1 MTVRGPQV
9 ADRRTDALNSYL
21 ETKTSAGY
29 RIESR
34 TATQAIIV
42 RRHWPLFLF
51 NRFRS
56 GTGQSRKVVSVD
68 DVGNV
73 STIDAERRRW

>member
-1 MTVRGPQV
+1 VI
-9 ADRRTDALNSYL
+9 DRRTDALNLYL
-21 ETKTSAGY
+21 ESKTSTGY

-42 RRHWPLFLF
+42 RKHWPLFLL
-51 NRFRS
+51 NRFRP

-68 DVGNV
+68 DAGNV
-73 STIDAERRRW
+73 STIDAEPRRW

>member
-1 MTVRGPQV
+1 V

-21 ETKTSAGY
+21 ESKAKNGY
-29 RIESR
+29 KIESR

-42 RRHWPLFLF
+42 RSRWPLFLL
-51 NRFRS
+51 NRLRP
-56 GTGQSRKVVSVD
+56 GTGQTRKVVSVD

-73 STIDAERRRW
+73 STIDAEPRRW